1 MNTLGSRVTI
11 RALSRLALGGLLLT
25 GCAGPTA
32 TAKQTLEAELA
43 SLKAQVDELRRNQ
56 DATAREA
63 AMLVLDTRSVRDT
76 LSQLTR
82 RQEETDRL
90 LQAIKQSVEGVSA
103 QVSKLTEPKA
113 APAPPPPPRRAA
125 PPAGVSAEQ
134 LHRSAVAA
142 YRAKD
147 FYGAISH
154 LTEFFAQ
161 FPDHQLAE
169 SAHHVL
175 GESYYALQEFELA
188 LGEFLKL
195 LERAPRGARAP
206 EALLRVGLC
215 YRALGDAG
223 EARNAWERLIREHPG
238 SAEARRAKTLL
249 AEGSRPRR

>member
-1 MNTLGSRVTI
+1 LNTLGSRVTI
-11 RALSRLALGGLLLT
+11 RVLSRLALSGLLLT

-32 TAKQTLEAELA
+32 TAKKTLEEELA
-43 SLKAQVDELRRNQ
+43 SLKAQVDELKRNQ

-103 QVSKLTEPKA
+103 QVSKLAEPKA
-113 APAPPPPPRRAA
+113 APAPLPPPRLPA
-125 PPAGVSAEQ
+125 PSAGVSAEA
-134 LHRSAVAA
+134 LHKSAAAA

-147 FYGAISH
+147 FYGVISH

-161 FPDHQLAE
+161 FPDHRLAE
-169 SAHHVL
+169 SAQQLL

-195 LERAPRGARAP
+195 LERAPKGDKAP
-206 EALLRVGLC
+206 DALLKVGLC

-223 EARNAWERLIREHPG
+223 EARNAWERLIREHPR
-238 SAEARRAKTLL
+238 SAEAKRAKTLL

>member
-1 MNTLGSRVTI
+1 V
-11 RALSRLALGGLLLT
+11 
-25 GCAGPTA
+25 
-32 TAKQTLEAELA
+32 TAKKPVEEELA

-90 LQAIKQSVEGVSA
+90 LQAIKRSVEGVSA
-103 QVSKLTEPKA
+103 QVSKLTEPKP
-113 APAPPPPPRRAA
+113 APAPPPAARLPA
-125 PPAGVSAEQ
+125 PPVGVSAEQ

-142 YRAKD
+142 HRAKD

-169 SAHHVL
+169 SAYHLL

-206 EALLRVGLC
+206 DALLKVGLS